1 RIRSNVLSRSGSLWT
16 VEMPNEQGLK
26 EQDGAFFLLSN
37 GSGMSSH
44 DRQWLTVSEIAQ
56 YCEVS
61 QGTVR
66 RWIKQN
72 ILPAIRVAGGHYR
85 IKTMDFRE
93 FLRRQS
99 MSVREDFFRSQAQK
113 E

>member
-1 RIRSNVLSRSGSLWT
+1 
-16 VEMPNEQGLK
+16 MPNEQGLK
-26 EQDGAFFLLSN
+26 EQEREQVRLRDEMQPTYNGAFFLLSN